1 MTIAT
6 FPTTASPRPEIARLA
21 AATKRHGKILALD
34 AVDLELYPREVLALL
49 GPNGAGKT
57 TLVNLLLGLAR
68 ADSGEV
74 AVFGRE
80 PREIAVRSRVGAML
94 QVSGVPPTLKV
105 REHLELGSAYYP
117 RPFPLKELLALAG
130 LESLAERQYGQ
141 LSGGQK
147 QRVLFALAVCGRPS
161 LLFLDEP
168 TVGLDVE
175 SRRALWGAIER
186 LVEDGATI
194 LLTTHYLEEAER
206 LAHRVAVLDRG
217 RIVALGSPAEI
228 KGKVAGRKILCRTRL
243 PLHEIAALPGAGEVE
258 QVAGRVEIAAGE
270 PENLLR
276 ELLARDPGLAELEVR
291 PLGLEEALRSLTS
304 SRPLKAA

>member
-1 MTIAT
+1 MNENVSQI
-6 FPTTASPRPEIARLA
+6 PLPRLPVARVA
-21 AATKRHGKILALD
+21 AAGKSHGKIQALD
-34 AVDLELYPREVLALL
+34 NIDLELYPREVMALL

-57 TLVNLLLGLAR
+57 TLVNLLLGLASP
-68 ADSGEV
+68 DSGEV
-74 AVFGRE
+74 AVFGRD

-117 RPFPLKELLALAG
+117 RPFPLPELLRLAG
-130 LESLAERQYGQ
+130 LEALAERQYGQ

-175 SRRALWGAIER
+175 SRRALWAAIEQ
-186 LVEDGATI
+186 LVDGGATI

-243 PLHEIAALPGAGEVE
+243 SLAEIAALPGAGAAV
-258 QVAGRVEIAAGE
+258 QVAGRVEIAGVDT
-270 PENLLR
+270 ENLLR
-276 ELLARDPGLAELEVR
+276 ALLARDPDLAELEVR
-291 PLGLEEALRSLTS
+291 PLGLEEALQSLTA
-304 SRPLKAA
+304 SRLGKAA

>member
-21 AATKRHGKILALD
+21 AASKRHGKILALD

-57 TLVNLLLGLAR
+57 TLVNLLLGLAQ

-80 PREIAVRSRVGAML
+80 PRGIAVRSRVGAML

-168 TVGLDVE
+168 TVGLD
-175 SRRALWGAIER
+175 
-186 LVEDGATI
+186 
-194 LLTTHYLEEAER
+194 EEAER

-276 ELLARDPGLAELEVR
+276 ELLARDPSLAELEVR